1 MCLCMYANEQTI
13 YSPSNVTEAVEP
25 SLCVLSGTR
34 RVEATLAGLVEEW
47 SVVIPIVWVV

>member
-1 MCLCMYANEQTI
+1 MYANEQTI

-47 SVVIPIVWVV
+47 CVVIPIVWVV